1 MRGADVPPRLRRPLR
16 RTIGKKV
23 RNGNVLTRVDQVRP
37 LLRLPTAPAILT
49 TFAHLAP
56 HHRP

>member
-1 MRGADVPPRLRRPLR
+1 MR

-23 RNGNVLTRVDQVRP
+23 RNGNVLTRVDQLRP

-56 HHRP
+56 HHRR